1 MIDGMR
7 STAIGAVL
15 LLTSLA
21 HGQWLGFDFEKTCQ
35 QNLIRLLSQPHIE
48 LSVPTCGDA
57 YYWIPGDSEPTTHR
71 ANERASY
78 LSGAITLFGAE
89 YSFVAYFSHD
99 YFGWFNLFA
108 ATFKDY
114 ENLYLNITGGVR
126 QEDCFTAKLLDV
138 NRFSIQ
144 CVLDVS
150 SGFVLSSF
158 ITFDVTDR
166 PEYSLMGL
174 DIAYDY

>member
-21 HGQWLGFDFEKTCQ
+21 HGQWFGFDFGKTCQ

-48 LSVPTCGDA
+48 LSAPTCGDA
-57 YYWIPGDSEPTTHR
+57 YYWVPGDSEPTTQR
-71 ANERASY
+71 ATERSTY
-78 LSGAITLFGAE
+78 LSRTITIFDTE
-89 YSFVAYFSHD
+89 FSFVAHFSND

-108 ATFKDY
+108 SSFKDY
-114 ENLYLNITGGVR
+114 ENLYLNITGGTV
-126 QEDCFTAKLLDV
+126 QEGCYTAKLRDV
-138 NRFSIQ
+138 DRFSIE

-158 ITFDVTDR
+158 IIFDVTDR

-174 DIAYDY
+174 DIAYDF